1 MGMTE
6 AYATYGAAI
15 IAQDA
20 VNRQLKGHPMA
31 GMTQSERA
39 STLQEWETSA
49 FTKRLRQRRGN
60 CDGCGAPLTL
70 DANGGCEYCGRR
82 P

>member
-1 MGMTE
+1 MGLAAGIGYT
-6 AYATYGAAI
+6 TAAI
-15 IAQDA
+15 YADA
-20 VNRQLKGHPMA
+20 ARKGDLALTELVHQEQRA
-31 GMTQSERA
+31 GLADWERN
-39 STLQEWETSA
+39 A

-70 DANGGCEYCGRR
+70 DAEGGCEYCGRR